1 MKKIERKSSNSINK
15 IENLMNKR
23 KNNRYNDV
31 QLNSNFVEEQNYNKI
46 KNLRLESDDIDN
58 NFSSNKL
65 SNSLKILGFKLMMKS
80 KKEKTKKNISQN
92 KNKIYFTDN
101 NILSGDENPNKINL
115 DQNLNGYLMAKKIE
129 VKKNKFDN
137 EIKHRV
143 NKNKNNNLLN
153 FNRYNNQN
161 LEENINKK
169 NTSTIVINNNINI
182 NFGNKSINGY
192 KETKKY
198 GQNSISSL
206 LHKIPISYKTSENY

>member
-1 MKKIERKSSNSINK
+1 
-15 IENLMNKR
+15 
-23 KNNRYNDV
+23 
-31 QLNSNFVEEQNYNKI
+31 
-46 KNLRLESDDIDN
+46 
-58 NFSSNKL
+58 
-65 SNSLKILGFKLMMKS
+65 
-80 KKEKTKKNISQN
+80 
-92 KNKIYFTDN
+92 
-101 NILSGDENPNKINL
+101 
-115 DQNLNGYLMAKKIE
+115 MAKKIE

-206 LHKIPISYKTSENY
+206 LYKIPISYKNTENY